1 MQLNNTQAKKMQETL
16 LTWIEALKR
25 SSRAVLLVLATAVL
39 LPAQTQAQSMAA
51 AQVTLPN
58 GYLNLRSNDLVV
70 SSAMGP
76 MRWTQ
81 EWDSHEGDKGDEKK
95 VNAALKLGR
104 NLGNWGLSNN
114 CQMFVHSTLLEA
126 GYKLPTPPPVEE

>member
-25 SSRAVLLVLATAVL
+25 SSMAVLLLVLATAVL
-39 LPAQTQAQSMAA
+39 LPTQAQSMAA

-58 GYLNLRSNDLVV
+58 GYLNLRTNDLVV

-76 MRWTQ
+76 
-81 EWDSHEGDKGDEKK
+81 H
-95 VNAALKLGR
+95 ALDPGM
-104 NLGNWGLSNN
+104 G
-114 CQMFVHSTLLEA
+114 Q
-126 GYKLPTPPPVEE
+126 P